1 LTLFT
6 IDGSCVLALQQQ
18 QLQQQQLMQ
27 SQSNI
32 AARTKAN
39 TANRL
44 CNSGSA
50 SNNSSSSANTRT
62 ASLSKHTA
70 VMNSA
75 KRSAQ
80 PMSHLASRVK
90 VHNAHI
96 TYYTVNNHAL
106 LQREA
111 AVCYVTPLLY
121 SVDA

>member
-1 LTLFT
+1 
-6 IDGSCVLALQQQ
+6 
-18 QLQQQQLMQ
+18 MQ

-32 AARTKAN
+32 AARKKAN

-50 SNNSSSSANTRT
+50 SNSSSANTRT

-75 KRSAQ
+75 KHSAR

-90 VHNAHI
+90 VSTHI
-96 TYYTVNNHAL
+96 VRYAVECIWHAL
-106 LQREA
+106 L
-111 AVCYVTPLLY
+111 
-121 SVDA
+121 